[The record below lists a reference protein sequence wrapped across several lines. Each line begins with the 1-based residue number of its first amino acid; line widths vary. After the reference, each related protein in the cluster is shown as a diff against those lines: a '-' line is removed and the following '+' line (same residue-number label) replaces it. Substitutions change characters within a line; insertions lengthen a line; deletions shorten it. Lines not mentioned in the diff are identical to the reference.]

1 MVPDMDDSYD
11 VYRVTVRG
19 RFVDLTDR
27 ARRFLESFADDHDI
41 FSSAFTDEGTLTYD
55 ERLLFFNLR
64 YEVRAADSQADAE
77 AFARA
82 EATQF
87 LTTLDIGH
95 TLTRVTSMNMTGM
108 TRR

>member
-1 MVPDMDDSYD
+1 MDDSSD

-41 FSSAFTDEGTLTYD
+41 FSSAFTEEGTLTYD

-64 YEVRAADSQADAE
+64 YEVSDAE
-77 AFARA
+77 GESAAEDFARGEA
-82 EATQF
+82 ERF
-87 LTTLDIGH
+87 LTVLGIGH
-95 TLTRVTSMNMTGM
+95 TLTRVTSMNMTDM